1 MNKSININI
10 FLFFMKSHVVQ
21 NKNYLVV
28 CLYIVSKGSLNIS
41 FAKIQS
47 KTHITSLI
55 RDRVELLDFH

>member
-1 MNKSININI
+1 
-10 FLFFMKSHVVQ
+10 MKSHVVQ

-28 CLYIVSKGSLNIS
+28 CLCIVSKGSLNIS